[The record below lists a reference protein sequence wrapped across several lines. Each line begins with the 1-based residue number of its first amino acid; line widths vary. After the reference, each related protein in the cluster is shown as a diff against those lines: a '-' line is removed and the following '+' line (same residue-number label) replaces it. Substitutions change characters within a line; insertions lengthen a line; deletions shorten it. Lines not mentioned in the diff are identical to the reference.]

1 MTDIDGYISSLNEF
15 KFDYSLGRIKAIL
28 SSLDNPQDAFGV
40 IHIAGSNGKGSTAA
54 FIEAIFR
61 ASEFKT
67 GLYTSPHINNFRER
81 IAVNGKTAPENV
93 LLKNVNLLKKT
104 VKKNSTYLT
113 YFEFMTVL
121 AFLVFRECGVELA
134 VIEAGLGG
142 RYDATNVNYA
152 AKLLS
157 VITSVSLEHTQL
169 LGNTKIKILKEK
181 EAIVKGAGLFNL
193 KGNNLRKH
201 VKKRFGEMAFF
212 PEDYFKV
219 ENTKHNNS
227 GLTAALRD
235 VKNKHSLKLKLSMHE
250 DVMAQNAA
258 IALAA
263 ADIIK
268 SMDVNIDMKKA
279 VKALE
284 RVKVS
289 GRLQKISKD
298 TFVSVAHN
306 PEAADSVF
314 GALAKMS
321 AGKVTYIFS
330 ALKDKDIK
338 SILRSIK
345 KYRDVQLVITSI
357 DNERAESPAVIKK
370 LADKAGFKSYL
381 EPDNKKAL
389 ALARKIKG
397 RGVIVIGGSFYLAGK
412 FLIKIVR

>member
-28 SSLDNPQDAFGV
+28 SSLNNPQDAFGV
-40 IHIAGSNGKGSTAA
+40 IHIAGSNGKGTTAA

-61 ASEFKT
+61 ASGYKT
-67 GLYTSPHINNFRER
+67 GLYTSPHLNNFRER
-81 IAVNGKTAPENV
+81 IAVNGKHAPDDI
-93 LLKNVNLLKKT
+93 LSKNVNLLKKT
-104 VKKNSTYLT
+104 IKKNSTYLT

-121 AFLVFRECGVELA
+121 AFLMFRECGVEIA

-142 RYDATNVNYA
+142 RYDATNINYA

-169 LGNTKIKILKEK
+169 LGNTCLKILKEK
-181 EAIVKGAGLFNL
+181 EEIIKGAGLFNL
-193 KGNNLRKH
+193 KDNDLRKH

-219 ENTKHNNS
+219 ENTVHNAD
-227 GLTAALRD
+227 GIKAKLKD
-235 VKNKHSLKLKLSMHE
+235 VKNKQSIIINLSMHE

-258 IALAA
+258 MAFAA
-263 ADIIK
+263 AEIIR

-279 VKALE
+279 VKAVE
-284 RVKVS
+284 KVKTA
-289 GRLQKISKD
+289 GRLQKVSKD

-306 PEAADSVF
+306 PEAADSMF
-314 GALAKMS
+314 SALAKMR

-345 KYRDVQLVITSI
+345 KYKDVQLVITSI

-370 LADKAGFKSYL
+370 LADKAGLKSYL

-389 ALARKIKG
+389 ALARKVKG

-412 FLIKIVR
+412 FIKY

>member
-15 KFDYSLGRIKAIL
+15 KFDYSLGRIKNIL
-28 SSLDNPQDAFGV
+28 ALLDNPQDVFGV
-40 IHIAGSNGKGSTAA
+40 IHIAGSNGKGTTAA

-61 ASEFKT
+61 ASEYKT
-67 GLYTSPHINNFRER
+67 GVYTSPHINNFRER
-81 IAVNGKTAPENV
+81 VAVNGKSAPEDI
-93 LLKNVNLLKKT
+93 LSKNVNLLKKT
-104 VKKNSTYLT
+104 IKKNSTYLT

-121 AFLVFRECGVELA
+121 AFLVFRECGVEIA

-169 LGNTKIKILKEK
+169 LGNTCLKILKEK
-181 EAIVKGAGLFNL
+181 EEIVKGAGLFNL
-193 KGNNLRKH
+193 KDNNLRKH
-201 VKKRFGEMAFF
+201 VKKRFGQIAFF

-219 ENTKHNNS
+219 ENISHNIS
-227 GLTAALRD
+227 GINAKLKD
-235 VKNKHSLKLKLSMHE
+235 VKNKRPIMIKLLMHE

-258 IALAA
+258 MALAA
-263 ADIIK
+263 AEIIR
-268 SMDVNIDMKKA
+268 SMDVNVDMKKA
-279 VKALE
+279 VKAVE
-284 RVKVS
+284 RVRVA

-306 PEAADSVF
+306 PEAVDAMFS
-314 GALAKMS
+314 ALAKML

-338 SILRSIK
+338 SVLQSVK
-345 KYRDVQLVITSI
+345 KYKNVQLVITAI
-357 DNERAESPAVIKK
+357 NNDRAEDPSVIKK
-370 LADKAGFKSYL
+370 LADKAGLKSYL
-381 EPDNKKAL
+381 EPDNDKAF

-397 RGVIVIGGSFYLAGK
+397 RGVVVIGGSFYLAGK
-412 FLIKIVR
+412 FIKT

>member
-15 KFDYSLGRIKAIL
+15 KFDYSLGRIRNIL

-40 IHIAGSNGKGSTAA
+40 IHIAGSNGKGTTAA

-61 ASEFKT
+61 ASDYKT

-81 IAVNGKTAPENV
+81 IAVNGKSTPESI
-93 LLKNVNLLKKT
+93 LIKNVNLLKKT
-104 VKKNSTYLT
+104 IKKNATYLT

-121 AFLVFRECGVELA
+121 AFLVFRECGVEIA

-169 LGNTKIKILKEK
+169 LGNTCLKILKEK
-181 EAIVKGAGLFNL
+181 EEIVKGAGLFNL
-193 KGNNLRKH
+193 KDNNLRKY

-219 ENTKHNNS
+219 ENTAHNTDGINAK
-227 GLTAALRD
+227 LKD
-235 VKNKHSLKLKLSMHE
+235 VKNKRSVLIKLSMHE
-250 DVMAQNAA
+250 DIMAQNAA
-258 IALAA
+258 MALAA
-263 ADIIK
+263 AEIII
-268 SMDVNIDMKKA
+268 SMDVNVDMKKA
-279 VKALE
+279 VKAVE
-284 RVKVS
+284 KVKTW

-306 PEAADSVF
+306 PEAVDAMF
-314 GALAKMS
+314 AALTKMR
-321 AGKVTYIFS
+321 AGKVTYVFS

-338 SILRSIK
+338 YILKSAK
-345 KYRDVQLVITSI
+345 KYKTVQLVITSI
-357 DNERAESPAVIKK
+357 NNERSEDPAVIKK
-370 LADKAGFKSYL
+370 LADKVELKSYL

-412 FLIKIVR
+412 FIKSQA